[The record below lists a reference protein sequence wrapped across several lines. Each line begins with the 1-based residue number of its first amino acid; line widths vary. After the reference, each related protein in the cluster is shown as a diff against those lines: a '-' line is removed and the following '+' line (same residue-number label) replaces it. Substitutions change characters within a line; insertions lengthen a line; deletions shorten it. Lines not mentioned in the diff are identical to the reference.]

1 VRNGDGAARYSP
13 RTRTRGTY
21 QQPGGE
27 FMRSRILL
35 LGALA
40 ATLAILAACSAD
52 AAPLAAG
59 GFSGSECIPGALYPE
74 PTVGFWLLDNTGT
87 APVMVSSVKLPSH
100 GLAMTKAWLV
110 PQYKSH
116 NTTDYLGEQVSY
128 PPVSYRTWPER
139 QPIPG
144 AVIKPGQ
151 ELNLIFGVTRTGSK
165 DGTTDGPVIIY
176 TAGGNTYTLQEH
188 FGIVLIAPH
197 GHCPR

>member
-1 VRNGDGAARYSP
+1 LSSLPNARRDCAAHSV
-13 RTRTRGTY
+13 
-21 QQPGGE
+21 
-27 FMRSRILL
+27 RSRTLL

-40 ATLAILAACSAD
+40 ATAALLAACSTGPS
-52 AAPLAAG
+52 PLSNG
-59 GFSGSECIPGALYPE
+59 GWSGSDCIPSRLYSE

-87 APVMVSSVKLPSH
+87 SPVTVTSVKLPSH

-116 NTTDYLGEQVSY
+116 NTTDYLGTQASY
-128 PPVSYRTWPER
+128 PPTRYRTWPDR

-165 DGTTDGPVIIY
+165 DGTTDGPVITY
-176 TAGGNTYTLQEH
+176 TAGRITYTLQAD
-188 FGIVLIAPH
+188 FGIILIAPH